1 MKKIIPLMLVLI
13 MALSLTACSGNNNPS
28 TINED
33 SSSNSSEDASVSSK
47 ESQSIEESNEESSAE
62 EKADEVKNDGYEKF
76 SQLKIGMTENE
87 VNAILGEPAKIDKA
101 YYYYDITVNGKPM
114 ELEVWINTVSGLV
127 THINGNFSGN
137 DYRTE
142 FMDSKTD
149 LSKVDDLESG
159 EINTYDECTN
169 TFKTPGFLMSID
181 KDGTTSYLW
190 VNSNDGYLR
199 VTFRE
204 DGTVKTYAGFC

>member
-1 MKKIIPLMLVLI
+1 MKKIITLMLVL
-13 MALSLTACSGNNNPS
+13 MLTLSLTACGGNNS
-28 TINED
+28 SSAASED
-33 SSSNSSEDASVSSK
+33 SSSNSSEDTSVSSD
-47 ESQSIEESNEESSAE
+47 ENQSAEDNSAESSAE
-62 EKADEVKNDGYEKF
+62 EEIEEVKSDGYEKF
-76 SQLKIGMTENE
+76 SQLKIGMTEDE
-87 VNAILGEPAKIDKA
+87 VNAVLGEPAKIDKA

-127 THINGNFSGN
+127 TYINGNFLGN
-137 DYRTE
+137 DYRAE

-159 EINTYDECTN
+159 ELDTYDACASA
-169 TFKTPGFLMSID
+169 FKTPGFLMSID
-181 KDGTTSYLW
+181 EDGTTSYLW